1 MDKYSRA
8 LLVDAKEEYT
18 RQLVTVL
25 INPIY
30 DGIKSIYEAA
40 EKLAVQTELNIL
52 KTFQLLLSKTPKWEP
67 EKINTE
73 YERIKVVSECDYL
86 ENLITAVF
94 VAHTKILAAIRFK
107 NQSKKI
113 DLDIPTGAHFVH
125 SVYTECSRNF
135 WKQPFLFNTSYS
147 SLDLQRNLID
157 AEKIIKE
164 CILETVRK
172 LLPVR
177 NVLKQYLGDNFD
189 DDQYSQYNEDDVTS
203 QVSEH
208 TKKHMRKLLKYEM
221 DNTLVEEKDEKF
233 SQVNIG
239 GSKDSEADELIEN
252 FQKVLENEAKSNSKT
267 QSDIDAILNDV
278 ENDQLTAENFDN
290 KTIIEENKTVIEGL
304 DNEEQIEEKQVINEQ
319 TEEEQ
324 VEEEQVNDEEYLDI
338 QTVIEDE
345 SGKPESTFSFYEDAA
360 EMN

>member
-30 DGIKSIYEAA
+30 DGVKSIYEAA

-52 KTFQLLLSKTPKWEP
+52 KTFQLVLSKTPKWES
-67 EKINTE
+67 EKITNE
-73 YERIKVVSECDYL
+73 YERIKMVSECDYL
-86 ENLITAVF
+86 ESLITAVF

-107 NQSKKI
+107 NKSQKI
-113 DLDIPTGAHFVH
+113 DLNIPTGSHFVH
-125 SVYTECSRNF
+125 SVYIECSRNF

-147 SLDLQRNLID
+147 SLDLQRNMID

-164 CILETVRK
+164 SILETVRR

-177 NVLKQYLGDNFD
+177 NVLKQYLGENFD

-203 QVSEH
+203 QISEH
-208 TKKHMRKLLKYEM
+208 TKKHMRKLLKLEM
-221 DNTLVEEKDEKF
+221 DNTLLEEKDEKF

-239 GSKDSEADELIEN
+239 EGGEGGEGVEETDELIEN
-252 FQKVLENEAKSNSKT
+252 FQKVLENHAKSNSKT
-267 QSDIDAILNDV
+267 QLDIDAILNDV
-278 ENDQLTAENFDN
+278 ENDQLTAENFDS
-290 KTIIEENKTVIEGL
+290 KTILEENQTTIEGL
-304 DNEEQIEEKQVINEQ
+304 D
-319 TEEEQ
+319 
-324 VEEEQVNDEEYLDI
+324 
-338 QTVIEDE
+338 EDE
-345 SGKPESTFSFYEDAA
+345 QANTTESKQEEFIDIESTANGNVESTFSFYDDAV
-360 EMN
+360 ETN

>member
-8 LLVDAKEEYT
+8 LLVDAKQEYT
-18 RQLVTVL
+18 RQLATVL

-52 KTFQLLLSKTPKWEP
+52 KTFQLLLSKTPKWKP

-107 NQSKKI
+107 NQSQKI

-125 SVYTECSRNF
+125 SVYTECARNF
-135 WKQPFLFNTSYS
+135 WKQPLLFTTNHN
-147 SLDLQRNLID
+147 SLELQRNLID

-233 SQVNIG
+233 SQINIG
-239 GSKDSEADELIEN
+239 GDKDTGADELIEN
-252 FQKVLENEAKSNSKT
+252 FQKVLENDAKSNSKT
-267 QSDIDAILNDV
+267 QYDIDAILNGV
-278 ENDQLTAENFDN
+278 ENDQITAENFDSR
-290 KTIIEENKTVIEGL
+290 TIIDETQTVIEGL
-304 DNEEQIEEKQVINEQ
+304 DEDKQVNEEEFI
-319 TEEEQ
+319 
-324 VEEEQVNDEEYLDI
+324 DI
-338 QTVIEDE
+338 QTVIEDDN
-345 SGKPESTFSFYEDAA
+345 GKPESTFSFFEDAVK
-360 EMN
+360 MD